1 MKPLP
6 QPWLRFRMALLVG
19 IFSCLFVVVFARAYQ
34 FQILESK
41 KLASLA
47 EKQYQRMVA
56 LVPKRGIVYDR
67 KREEMAISVE
77 VDSVFAQPPKI
88 AEARKTAVRL
98 SPLLQRPGSVLYRKM
113 KEDKPFVWL
122 ERGITAEQRARIEA
136 LEISGIGFLKENKRF
151 YPQGKVGAHVIG
163 FAGLDSKG
171 LEGLELAYDEFIRG
185 EPGYMIIAKDGLG
198 RTLTPKNPQFSRS
211 MEGCEIIMTIDKNIQ
226 YIVEKE
232 LQKAVEAS
240 SAKGG
245 MAVVMNPR
253 TGEVLAMAVHPP
265 FDLNHFSTSPANVR
279 RNRTITDA
287 FEPGSTFKIFLL
299 AAALEEGVTSPK
311 EIFFCENGSYMVGG
325 KVIHDAQKHKWLSL
339 KDIIKVSSNIGAAK
353 VGRKLGKTKFHRY
366 LSAFGFGAR
375 TGIDLPGEVSGSVPA
390 PQDWSEVGLANI
402 SFGQGISVT
411 PLQLTVALA
420 AIAHDGVLMRPYVV
434 KAVQERGGQTIREN
448 HPRALR
454 RVISPRTAQ
463 AVRGILKTVLE
474 EGGTGT
480 AARIAGYEVAGKT
493 GTAQKASATTRG
505 YSDKRI
511 ASFIGMAPVENPQ
524 FVLTVLLDE
533 PKGVSYGGVVAAPA
547 FRAMG
552 EQILPYIGVYPKG
565 VTFLAR
571 AGSVKPPEGKWL
583 GDDSQTVLPTQS
595 LSSEPGRMPDFSG
608 QSLRQ
613 VVLAAQ
619 RLGLDLALRG
629 SGKAISQNPEPG
641 RMIRKDQKGWVKF
654 QPTL

>member
-6 QPWLRFRMALLVG
+6 QTWLRFRMALLVCL
-19 IFSCLFVVVFARAYQ
+19 FSCLFVVVFARAYQ
-34 FQILESK
+34 LQILQSK

-47 EKQYQRMVA
+47 ERQYQRVVP

-77 VDSVFAQPPKI
+77 VDSLFAQPPKI
-88 AEARKTAVRL
+88 TEVRKTAVRL
-98 SPLLQRPGSVLYRKM
+98 SPLLKKPGSVLYRKM
-113 KEDKPFVWL
+113 KEDRPFVWL
-122 ERGITAEQRARIEA
+122 ERGLTAEQSARIES

-185 EPGYMIIAKDGLG
+185 EPGYMIIAKDALG
-198 RTLTPKNPQFSRS
+198 RTLTPKNPQFSHS
-211 MEGCEIIMTIDKNIQ
+211 MEGCEIVMTIDKKIQ

-265 FDLNHFSTSPANVR
+265 FDLNHFSTAPAHVR
-279 RNRTITDA
+279 RNRSITDA

-299 AAALEEGVTSPK
+299 AAALEEGAASPK
-311 EIFFCENGSYMVGG
+311 EIFFCENGSYLVGG
-325 KVIHDAQKHKWLSL
+325 KVIHDSQKHRWLSL

-353 VGRKLGKTKFHRY
+353 VGRKLGKTKFQRY
-366 LSAFGFGAR
+366 LKGFGFGAK
-375 TGIDLPGEVSGSVPA
+375 TGIDLPGEVSGFLP
-390 PQDWSEVGLANI
+390 PLQDWSEVGLANI
-402 SFGQGISVT
+402 SFGQGIAVT

-420 AIAHDGVLMRPYVV
+420 AIAHDGVLMRPYIV
-434 KAVQERGGQTIREN
+434 KAVQERGGQIIREN
-448 HPRALR
+448 HPRAVR
-454 RVISPRTAQ
+454 RVISSGTAQ
-463 AVRGILKTVLE
+463 VVRGILKTVLE

-505 YSDKRI
+505 YSDKRM
-511 ASFIGMAPVENPQ
+511 ASFVGLAPAENPQ
-524 FVLTVLLDE
+524 VVLSVILDE
-533 PKGVSYGGVVAAPA
+533 PEGVSYGGVVAAPA

-552 EQILPYIGVYPKG
+552 EQILPYMGVYPKG

-571 AGSVKPPEGKWL
+571 AESVRSPEGRPP
-583 GDDSQTVLPTQS
+583 GDDSRLILPTQAS
-595 LSSEPGRMPDFSG
+595 LLESGRMPDFSG

-619 RLGLDLALRG
+619 RLGLDLTLKG

-641 RMIRKDQKGWVKF
+641 QTIRKDQKGWVKF

>member
-1 MKPLP
+1 
-6 QPWLRFRMALLVG
+6 MALLVG
-19 IFSCLFVVVFARAYQ
+19 IFSCLFAVIFARAYQ
-34 FQILESK
+34 FQILQSK

-47 EKQYQRMVA
+47 ERQYQRMVP

-67 KREEMAISVE
+67 KREEMAISAE
-77 VDSVFAQPPKI
+77 VDSLFAQPPKI
-88 AEARKTAVRL
+88 TEARKAAVRL
-98 SPLLQRPGSVLYRKM
+98 SPLLKKPGSVLYRKM
-113 KEDKPFVWL
+113 REDKPFVWL
-122 ERGITAEQRARIEA
+122 ERGLTAEQRVRIEA

-163 FAGLDSKG
+163 FAGRDSKG

-198 RTLTPKNPQFSRS
+198 RTLTPKNPQFAHS
-211 MEGCEIIMTIDKNIQ
+211 MEGCEIVMTIDKNIQ

-253 TGEVLAMAVHPP
+253 TGEVLAMAVYPP
-265 FDLNHFSTSPANVR
+265 FDLNHFSTSPARVR

-299 AAALEEGVTSPK
+299 AAALEEGRASPK
-311 EIFFCENGSYMVGG
+311 EIFFCENGSYMMGG
-325 KVIHDAQKHKWLSL
+325 KVIHDARKHKWLSL

-353 VGRKLGKTKFHRY
+353 VGRKLGKTKFQRY
-366 LSAFGFGAR
+366 LRAFGFGAK
-375 TGIDLPGEVSGSVPA
+375 TGIDLPGEVSGSVPP

-434 KAVQERGGQTIREN
+434 KAVQERGGQIIREN
-448 HPRALR
+448 HPRAVR
-454 RVISPRTAQ
+454 RGISSRTAQ
-463 AVRGILKTVLE
+463 VVRGILKTVLE

-480 AARIAGYEVAGKT
+480 AARIPGYEVAGKT

-505 YSDKRI
+505 YSDKRM
-511 ASFIGMAPVENPQ
+511 ASFIGLAPVENPQ
-524 FVLTVLLDE
+524 VVLSVLLDE
-533 PKGVSYGGVVAAPA
+533 PEGVSYGGVVAAPA

-552 EQILPYIGVYPKG
+552 EQILPYIGVYPEG

-571 AGSVKPPEGKWL
+571 AGSVKSPEGRL
-583 GDDSQTVLPTQS
+583 PGDDSRTILPAKA
-595 LSSEPGRMPDFSG
+595 LFSEPGRMPDFSG

-619 RLGLDLALRG
+619 RLGLNLTLRG

>member
-1 MKPLP
+1 
-6 QPWLRFRMALLVG
+6 MALLVG
-19 IFSCLFVVVFARAYQ
+19 LFSCLFVVVFARAYQ
-34 FQILESK
+34 LQILQSN

-47 EKQYQRMVA
+47 ERQYQRVVP

-88 AEARKTAVRL
+88 TEARRTAVRL
-98 SPLLQRPGSVLYRKM
+98 SPLLKKPGSALYRKI

-122 ERGITAEQRARIEA
+122 ERGLTAEQRTRIED
-136 LEISGIGFLKENKRF
+136 LEIPGIGFLKENKRF

-163 FAGLDSKG
+163 FAGLDFKG
-171 LEGLELAYDEFIRG
+171 LEGVELAYDEFIRG
-185 EPGYMIIAKDGLG
+185 EPGYMIIARDGLG
-198 RTLTPKNPQFSRS
+198 RTLTSKNPQFSHS
-211 MEGCEIIMTIDKNIQ
+211 IEGCEIVMTIDKNIQ

-265 FDLNHFSTSPANVR
+265 FDLNHFSSSPAQVR

-299 AAALEEGVTSPK
+299 AAALEEGTASPK
-311 EIFFCENGSYMVGG
+311 EIFFCENGSYTVGG
-325 KVIHDAQKHKWLSL
+325 KVIHDVHKYNWLSL

-353 VGRKLGKTKFHRY
+353 VGRKLGKTKFHRT
-366 LSAFGFGAR
+366 LRDFGFRAK
-375 TGIDLPGEVSGSVPA
+375 TGIDLPGEVSGVLPR

-402 SFGQGISVT
+402 SFGQGVAVT

-420 AIAHDGVLMRPYVV
+420 AIANDGVLMRPYVV
-434 KAVQERGGQTIREN
+434 KSVQERGGQTIREN
-448 HPRALR
+448 HPRPVR
-454 RVISPRTAQ
+454 RVISPETAQ
-463 AVRGILKTVLE
+463 MVRRILKTVLE

-480 AARIAGYEVAGKT
+480 GARIEGYEVAGKT
-493 GTAQKASATTRG
+493 GTAQKPAVATRG
-505 YSDKRI
+505 YSDKRM
-511 ASFIGMAPVENPQ
+511 ASFIGLAPVENPQ
-524 FVLTVLLDE
+524 VVLSVLLDE
-533 PKGVSYGGVVAAPA
+533 PQGVSYGGVVAAPA

-552 EQILPYIGVYPKG
+552 EQILPYMGIYPKG

-571 AGSVKPPEGKWL
+571 AGSAISPEGRSR
-583 GDDSQTVLPTQS
+583 GDDSRTMPPFQALHAS
-595 LSSEPGRMPDFSG
+595 PGRMPDFSG

-613 VVLAAQ
+613 VLLAAQ
-619 RLGLDLALRG
+619 TLGLDLTLQG
-629 SGKAISQNPEPG
+629 SGKAISQNPEAG
-641 RMIRKDQKGWVKF
+641 QMIQKDQKGWVKF

>member
-19 IFSCLFVVVFARAYQ
+19 IFSCLFAVVFARAYQ
-34 FQILESK
+34 FQILQSK

-77 VDSVFAQPPKI
+77 VDSLFAQPPKI
-88 AEARKTAVRL
+88 AGARKTAVRL
-98 SPLLQRPGSVLYRKM
+98 SPLLKKPGSVLYRKM

-163 FAGLDSKG
+163 FAGRDSKG

-198 RTLTPKNPQFSRS
+198 RTLTPKNPQFAHS
-211 MEGCEIIMTIDKNIQ
+211 MEGCEIVMTIDKNIQ

-253 TGEVLAMAVHPP
+253 TGEVLAMAVYPP
-265 FDLNHFSTSPANVR
+265 FDLNHFSTSPARVR

-299 AAALEEGVTSPK
+299 AAALEERAASPK

-325 KVIHDAQKHKWLSL
+325 KVIHDARKHKWLSL

-353 VGRKLGKTKFHRY
+353 VGRKLGKTKFQRY
-366 LSAFGFGAR
+366 LRAFGFGAK
-375 TGIDLPGEVSGSVPA
+375 TGIDLPGEVSGSVPP

-434 KAVQERGGQTIREN
+434 KAVQERGGQIIREN
-448 HPRALR
+448 HPRAVR
-454 RVISPRTAQ
+454 PAISSRTAQ
-463 AVRGILKTVLE
+463 VVRGILKTVLE

-480 AARIAGYEVAGKT
+480 AARIPGYEVAGKT

-505 YSDKRI
+505 YSDKRM

-524 FVLTVLLDE
+524 VVLSVLLDE
-533 PKGVSYGGVVAAPA
+533 PEGVSYGGVVAAPA

-571 AGSVKPPEGKWL
+571 AGSVKSPEGRL
-583 GDDSQTVLPTQS
+583 PGSDSRTILPAKA
-595 LSSEPGRMPDFSG
+595 LFSEPGRMPDFSG

-619 RLGLDLALRG
+619 RLGLNLTLKG